1 MTGPSFRVL
10 GPLEVWS
17 AGQPLA
23 MGSHKQKALLALLL
37 INAGQVVSTDRIIDD
52 LWGDD
57 SPGDRQNALWVH
69 VSNLRRQLEPDRAP
83 RAEGTIL
90 RTKAPGYVLAIDP
103 GQVDAYRFEQMV
115 AEGRSLVGVD
125 PEAGSDLLRQAL
137 ELWRGH
143 AYEEF
148 TYDGFAQPE
157 ISRMEE
163 LREVAVEARIEAQLA
178 SGMARDVISELES
191 LVRQHPLRESLV
203 ALLMQALYGAGRQAD
218 ALRAFRHLEGR
229 LGEEMGITAS
239 APLRRLEEMILL
251 ADPELD
257 RFVAGPASPPRTGL
271 AVRGYELRDR
281 LGQGPL
287 GVVHRAYQPA
297 VGREVALKLI
307 GASLANDPS
316 FIRRFQAQAQLI
328 AQLDHP
334 HVVPLYDYW
343 REPNSAVLVARL
355 MRGGTLAD
363 RLADPM
369 PPAAVLKLAHEV
381 GGALHAAH
389 QSGITHGRITPSNLL
404 FDESDGVYLSD
415 FAVAGGHGL
424 HQDWQAPEVLKGDP
438 PTPAA
443 DVYGLGRVLSKALVG
458 AGSGR
463 LPSGEAAA
471 SMMQAIS
478 RATSANPTDRYQ
490 TVEDFVTELEQD
502 GSRRSRPAPA
512 LGTTDNPYKGLR
524 AFSTADAD
532 DFFGRQRL
540 VGRIIS
546 RLSEPGLKGR
556 FIALVGPS
564 GSGKSSVVRAGVL
577 PALAA
582 GALPH
587 SDRWFT
593 TTMTPG
599 PHPFEELEAALLS
612 VAVEPQ
618 LSLLEVVMGGNAGIR
633 RAIGQILPD
642 DGSPLLLVVDQFEEL
657 FTQVEA
663 GEAEAFFSGLAEA
676 VTDPRSRIRVV
687 TTLRADFYDRP
698 LTNRALGELMREGT
712 EVIIPMSPEELEQA
726 IVGPALSRQVSIAPA
741 LVGQLIADVV
751 DRPAALPL
759 LQYTLTE
766 LFERRQ
772 GGRIEADLYT
782 QVGGVTGALA
792 QRADSIYGSLSP
804 SARRTARQT
813 FLRLVTISEGAED
826 TRRRVLRRELEEV
839 ATSLQDLNTV
849 LDNFGRH
856 RFLSFDR
863 DPVSRGPTVEISHE
877 ALLGE
882 WGRLRRWIDQ
892 GRDDLR
898 SQRQLAE
905 ALTEWEANARSDAYL
920 VRGGRLDRLAAWS
933 QESQVT
939 LSRSEREFL
948 EVSVAA
954 RDQET
959 RLTTEREEQR
969 VAAER
974 RALRRTRELAAIG
987 VVAVVVAGLA
997 LFSFNQAELARRAQ
1011 GQISDRLL
1019 SQTLARQSQA
1029 NLHTDLPLAASLALA
1044 AALET
1049 APYGY
1054 VTPESLDALHWAF
1067 QEGHEVYPANQS
1079 TPVAVRPGPGQGGPR
1094 GVYALS
1100 PSELFNLVLPLSR
1113 EGFTAGECIRFFA
1126 TQQCPELRA
1135 QFPPNLE
1142 VEGGNEAYGVHLST
1156 DPRALQGA
1164 RISLLVGFD
1173 PETGG
1178 WQEELD
1184 TYEGATG
1191 VLLTTPPGDPHS
1203 EAERRLEAGDPLPDI
1218 FVLPQ
1223 PGAVAGHAA
1232 AGSVINL
1239 SSVLDMPIL
1248 RRDFGTSLLS
1258 LASVT
1263 SEGDWPANN
1272 GALYG
1277 LPMKMA
1283 LKGLIFYSP
1292 RAFQDAGYEVPTT
1305 FADLM
1310 TLSTEIAADGRTPW
1324 CFFFGSDNA
1333 TGWPGTDFL
1342 ESLLIRQS
1350 GVEVYDDWAY
1360 HRIPFDALP
1369 IREAGAKMAEIMRR
1383 EGWVYGGLPSVTR
1396 TNFGEAGLNPLLFGP
1411 ELTGQPTTEPR
1422 CWLYHQADF
1431 MFGWLPT
1438 SALVGEDIATFQMPP
1453 MNAGDLPII
1462 GGADYVA
1469 AATDRP
1475 EIRNFLRHVASPEW
1489 GEVWAG
1495 ASNSEFYSANS
1506 RFDTLA
1512 YTVGSESQAAMRLNL
1527 GSQLR
1532 AAIEAG
1538 TWRFDASDLMPNEIG
1553 FAFWDG
1559 MAAFADGVMTMD
1571 EMLASIER
1579 QWITL
1584 EAGS

>member
-1 MTGPSFRVL
+1 
-10 GPLEVWS
+10 
-17 AGQPLA
+17 
-23 MGSHKQKALLALLL
+23 
-37 INAGQVVSTDRIIDD
+37 
-52 LWGDD
+52 
-57 SPGDRQNALWVH
+57 
-69 VSNLRRQLEPDRAP
+69 
-83 RAEGTIL
+83 
-90 RTKAPGYVLAIDP
+90 
-103 GQVDAYRFEQMV
+103 
-115 AEGRSLVGVD
+115 
-125 PEAGSDLLRQAL
+125 
-137 ELWRGH
+137 
-143 AYEEF
+143 
-148 TYDGFAQPE
+148 
-157 ISRMEE
+157 
-163 LREVAVEARIEAQLA
+163 
-178 SGMARDVISELES
+178 
-191 LVRQHPLRESLV
+191 
-203 ALLMQALYGAGRQAD
+203 
-218 ALRAFRHLEGR
+218 
-229 LGEEMGITAS
+229 
-239 APLRRLEEMILL
+239 
-251 ADPELD
+251 
-257 RFVAGPASPPRTGL
+257 
-271 AVRGYELRDR
+271 
-281 LGQGPL
+281 
-287 GVVHRAYQPA
+287 
-297 VGREVALKLI
+297 
-307 GASLANDPS
+307 
-316 FIRRFQAQAQLI
+316 
-328 AQLDHP
+328 
-334 HVVPLYDYW
+334 
-343 REPNSAVLVARL
+343 
-355 MRGGTLAD
+355 
-363 RLADPM
+363 
-369 PPAAVLKLAHEV
+369 VLKLAHEV
-381 GGALHAAH
+381 GGALQIAH

-463 LPSGEAAA
+463 LPSGEATA
-471 SMMQAIS
+471 SMMKAIS
-478 RATSANPTDRYQ
+478 RATSANATDRYQ
-490 TVEDFVTELEQD
+490 TVEEFVTELEQD
-502 GSRRSRPAPA
+502 GSRRPRPAPA
-512 LGTTDNPYKGLR
+512 LGSTDNPYKGLR

-540 VGRIIS
+540 VGRIVS

-582 GALPH
+582 GALPQ

-612 VAVEPQ
+612 VAIEPQ
-618 LSLLEVVMGGNAGIR
+618 LSLLEVLMGGTAGIR

-657 FTQVEA
+657 FTQVEE
-663 GEAEAFFSGLAEA
+663 GEAEAFFGGLAEA
-676 VTDPRSRIRVV
+676 VTDPRSRLRVI

-698 LTNRALGELMREGT
+698 LSHRALGELMREGT

-813 FLRLVTISEGAED
+813 FLRLVTITEGAED

-892 GRDDLR
+892 SRDDLR

-939 LSRSEREFL
+939 LSRSEHEFL
-948 EVSVAA
+948 EASVAA

-959 RLTTEREEQR
+959 RLATEREEQR

-974 RALRRTRELAAIG
+974 RARRRARELVAIG
-987 VVAVVVAGLA
+987 VVTVVVGALA

-1011 GQISDRLL
+1011 DQISDRLL

-1029 NLHTDLPLAASLALA
+1029 NLETDLPLASSLALA
-1044 AALET
+1044 AVHAT
-1049 APYGY
+1049 AAHGY
-1054 VTPESLDALHWAF
+1054 VTPEALDSLHWAF
-1067 QEGHEVYPANQS
+1067 QAGSLIYPADGS
-1079 TPVAVRPGPGQGGPR
+1079 TPVAVRPGPRQSGLR
-1094 GVYALS
+1094 GVFAL
-1100 PSELFNLVLPLSR
+1100 PVADLVERVLPLA
-1113 EGFTAGECIRFFA
+1113 ELGFSSAECIDHFGSA
-1126 TQQCPELRA
+1126 AACPDLRA
-1135 QFPPNLE
+1135 PIPTGLE
-1142 VEGGNEAYGVHLST
+1142 VEGGEEAYGVHASDL
-1156 DPRALQGA
+1156 PLALNGA
-1164 RISLLVGFD
+1164 RLTMLVGFNSESPGWQPELEAFEAATGILIASATGNVHLD
-1173 PETGG
+1173 PE
-1178 WQEELD
+1178 
-1184 TYEGATG
+1184 
-1191 VLLTTPPGDPHS
+1191 
-1203 EAERRLEAGDPLPDI
+1203 ERQAAGEPLPDI
-1218 FVLPQ
+1218 FALPQ
-1223 PGAVAGHAA
+1223 PGAVVDYASTRSLIDLTA
-1232 AGSVINL
+1232 L
-1239 SSVLDMPIL
+1239 LDRETL
-1248 RRDFGTSLLS
+1248 HQDFGSGLLS
-1258 LASVT
+1258 LVT
-1263 SEGDWPANN
+1263 VGQGQEWPADE

-1277 LPMKMA
+1277 MPMNIHQ
-1283 LKGLIFYSP
+1283 KGLIFYPP
-1292 RAFQDAGYEVPTT
+1292 REFQAAGYEVPTT
-1305 FADLM
+1305 FDELM
-1310 TLSTEIAADGRTPW
+1310 SLSARIAADGRTPW
-1324 CFFFGSDNA
+1324 CFYFGSGEA

-1350 GVEVYDDWAY
+1350 SVDTYDDWSF
-1360 HRIPFDALP
+1360 HRIPFDA
-1369 IREAGAKMAEIMRR
+1369 REVRQAGALMEEIMFA
-1383 EGWVYGGLPSVTR
+1383 EGWVNGGTDSISR
-1396 TNFGEAGLNPLLFGP
+1396 TDFGDPGLNSLIARPD
-1411 ELTGQPTTEPR
+1411 LTGEPRTEPA

-1431 MFGWLPT
+1431 MLGWLP
-1438 SALVGEDIATFQMPP
+1438 SQAVVGEDIGMFPMPP
-1453 MNAGDLPII
+1453 MTGEVVPAV
-1462 GGADYVA
+1462 GGSNYIA
-1469 AATDRP
+1469 APSDRP
-1475 EIRNFLRHVASPEW
+1475 EVRLFLQHLASPQF
-1489 GEVWAG
+1489 GQIWA
-1495 ASNSEFYSANS
+1495 SHPDSEFYSANA
-1506 RFDTLA
+1506 RFDVTA
-1512 YTVGSESQAAMRLNL
+1512 YQGDVESHAEVRIKL
-1527 GSQLR
+1527 GEQLR
-1532 AAIEAG
+1532 ASIEADQ
-1538 TWRFDASDLMPNEIG
+1538 WRFDGSDLMPIDINR
-1553 FAFWDG
+1553 AFWAG
-1559 MAAFADGVMTMD
+1559 MAAFADGSISMN
-1571 EMLASIER
+1571 EMLASVER